1 MCASLYMQPIKVKLS
16 LFFQVVKLETMS
28 LSKYQK
34 LQELGI
40 DIWKKRSEE
49 EVINFQEEIFLIDE
63 DSILLLGEKDKKVSE
78 EDKTIFLRTLTKS
91 IKKNKILRINK
102 LENPKAVNNILDL
115 GTDSSEYLEQFEN
128 AKISSYDSMTEIC
141 SSKETKQLFLEKL
154 KVLNL

>member
-1 MCASLYMQPIKVKLS
+1 MRASLYMQPIKVKLS

-49 EVINFQEEIFLIDE
+49 EVIIFQEEIYLIDE
-63 DSILLLGEKDKKVSE
+63 DNILLLGEKDKKVSK

-102 LENPKAVNNILDL
+102 LENPKEVNNVLDL

>member
-1 MCASLYMQPIKVKLS
+1 MRASLYMQPIKVKLS

-49 EVINFQEEIFLIDE
+49 EVIIFQEEIYLIDE
-63 DSILLLGEKDKKVSE
+63 NNILLLGEKDKKVSK

-154 KVLNL
+154 KILNL

>member
-1 MCASLYMQPIKVKLS
+1 
-16 LFFQVVKLETMS
+16 MS

-49 EVINFQEEIFLIDE
+49 EVIIFQEEIYLIDE
-63 DSILLLGEKDKKVSE
+63 DNILLLGEKDKKVSK

-102 LENPKAVNNILDL
+102 LENPKEVNNILDL
-115 GTDSSEYLEQFEN
+115 GSDSSEFLEQFGN

>member
-1 MCASLYMQPIKVKLS
+1 MRASLYMQPIKVKLS

-141 SSKETKQLFLEKL
+141 SSKETKQRFLEKL

>member
-1 MCASLYMQPIKVKLS
+1 MRASLYMQPIKVKLS

-49 EVINFQEEIFLIDE
+49 EVIIFQEEIYLIDE
-63 DSILLLGEKDKKVSE
+63 DNILLLGEKDKKVSK

-128 AKISSYDSMTEIC
+128 AKISSYDSMAEIC

>member
-1 MCASLYMQPIKVKLS
+1 MRASLYMQPIKVKLS

-49 EVINFQEEIFLIDE
+49 EVIIFQEEIYLIDE
-63 DSILLLGEKDKKVSE
+63 DNILLLGEKDKKVSKK
-78 EDKTIFLRTLTKS
+78 DKTIFLRTLTKS

>member
-1 MCASLYMQPIKVKLS
+1 MRASLYMQPIKVKLS

-102 LENPKAVNNILDL
+102 LENPKEVNNILDL
-115 GTDSSEYLEQFEN
+115 GTDSSEFLEQFEN

>member
-1 MCASLYMQPIKVKLS
+1 MRASLYMQPIKVKLS
-16 LFFQVVKLETMS
+16 LFFQVVKLETMY

>member
-1 MCASLYMQPIKVKLS
+1 MRASLYTQPIKVKLS

-49 EVINFQEEIFLIDE
+49 EVIIFQEEIYLIDE
-63 DSILLLGEKDKKVSE
+63 DNILLLGEKDKKVSK

>member
-1 MCASLYMQPIKVKLS
+1 MRASLYMQPIKVKLS
-16 LFFQVVKLETMS
+16 LSFQVVKLETMS

-115 GTDSSEYLEQFEN
+115 GTDSSEYLEHFEN

>member
-1 MCASLYMQPIKVKLS
+1 MRASLYMQPIKVKLS
-16 LFFQVVKLETMS
+16 LFFQVVKLVTMS

>member
-1 MCASLYMQPIKVKLS
+1 MRASLYMQPIKVKLS

-115 GTDSSEYLEQFEN
+115 STDSSEYLEQFEN

>member
-1 MCASLYMQPIKVKLS
+1 MRASLYMQPIKVKLS

-63 DSILLLGEKDKKVSE
+63 DSILLLGEKDKNVSE

>member
-1 MCASLYMQPIKVKLS
+1 MRASLYMQPIKVKLS

-49 EVINFQEEIFLIDE
+49 EVIIFQEEIYLIDE
-63 DSILLLGEKDKKVSE
+63 DNILLLGEKDKKVSK

-91 IKKNKILRINK
+91 IKKNKVLRINK

-141 SSKETKQLFLEKL
+141 SSKETKQLFLERL

>member
-1 MCASLYMQPIKVKLS
+1 MRASLYMQPIKVKLS

-49 EVINFQEEIFLIDE
+49 EVIIFQEEIYLIDE
-63 DSILLLGEKDKKVSE
+63 DNILLLGEKDRKVSK

>member
-1 MCASLYMQPIKVKLS
+1 MRASLYMQPIKVKLS
-16 LFFQVVKLETMS
+16 LFFQVVKLEIMS

>member
-1 MCASLYMQPIKVKLS
+1 MRASLYMQPIKVKLS

-49 EVINFQEEIFLIDE
+49 EVIIFQEEIYLIDE
-63 DSILLLGEKDKKVSE
+63 DNILLLGEKDKKVSK

-91 IKKNKILRINK
+91 IKKNKILRITK

>member
-1 MCASLYMQPIKVKLS
+1 MRASLYMQPIKVKLS

-49 EVINFQEEIFLIDE
+49 EVIIFQEEIYLIDE
-63 DSILLLGEKDKKVSE
+63 DNILVLGEKDKKVSK

>member
-1 MCASLYMQPIKVKLS
+1 MRASLYMQPIKVKLS

-49 EVINFQEEIFLIDE
+49 EVIIFQEEIYLIDE
-63 DSILLLGEKDKKVSE
+63 DNIPLLGEKDKKVSK

>member
-1 MCASLYMQPIKVKLS
+1 MQPIKVKLS

-49 EVINFQEEIFLIDE
+49 EVIIFQEETYLIDE
-63 DSILLLGEKDKKVSE
+63 DNILLLGEKDKKVSK

-128 AKISSYDSMTEIC
+128 AKILSYDSMIEIC

>member
-1 MCASLYMQPIKVKLS
+1 MRASLYMQPIKVKLS

-91 IKKNKILRINK
+91 IKKTKILRINK

>member
-1 MCASLYMQPIKVKLS
+1 MRASLYMQPIKVKLS
-16 LFFQVVKLETMS
+16 LFFQVVKLQTMS

-49 EVINFQEEIFLIDE
+49 EVIIFQEEIYLIDE
-63 DSILLLGEKDKKVSE
+63 DNILLLGEKDKKVSK

-102 LENPKAVNNILDL
+102 LEYPKAVNNILDL

>member
-1 MCASLYMQPIKVKLS
+1 MRASLYMQPIKVKLS

-40 DIWKKRSEE
+40 DIWKIRSEE
-49 EVINFQEEIFLIDE
+49 EVIIFQEEIYLIDE
-63 DSILLLGEKDKKVSE
+63 GSILLLGEKDKKVSKD
-78 EDKTIFLRTLTKS
+78 DKTIFLRTLTKS

>member
-1 MCASLYMQPIKVKLS
+1 MRASLYMQPIKVKLS

-49 EVINFQEEIFLIDE
+49 EVITFQEEIYLIDE
-63 DSILLLGEKDKKVSE
+63 DNILLLGEKDNKVSK

-91 IKKNKILRINK
+91 MKKNKILRINK

-115 GTDSSEYLEQFEN
+115 GTDSSKYLEQFEN

>member
-1 MCASLYMQPIKVKLS
+1 MQPIKVKLS

-63 DSILLLGEKDKKVSE
+63 DSILLLGGKDKKVSE

>member
-1 MCASLYMQPIKVKLS
+1 MRASLYMQPIKVKLS

-49 EVINFQEEIFLIDE
+49 EVIIFQEEIFLIDE

>member
-1 MCASLYMQPIKVKLS
+1 MRASLYTQPIKVKLS

-63 DSILLLGEKDKKVSE
+63 DSILLLGEKDKKVTE

-102 LENPKAVNNILDL
+102 LENPKVVNNILDL

-128 AKISSYDSMTEIC
+128 AKISSYDSMKEIC

>member
-1 MCASLYMQPIKVKLS
+1 MRASLYMQPIKVKLS

-91 IKKNKILRINK
+91 INKNKILRINK

-141 SSKETKQLFLEKL
+141 SSKETKQRFLEKL

>member
-1 MCASLYMQPIKVKLS
+1 MRASLYMQPIKVKLS

-49 EVINFQEEIFLIDE
+49 EVIIFQEEIYLIDE
-63 DSILLLGEKDKKVSE
+63 DNILLLGEKDKKVSK

-154 KVLNL
+154 KVLNI

>member
-1 MCASLYMQPIKVKLS
+1 MRASLYMQPIKVKLS

-49 EVINFQEEIFLIDE
+49 EVTNFQEEIFLIDD

>member
-1 MCASLYMQPIKVKLS
+1 MQPIKVKLS

-49 EVINFQEEIFLIDE
+49 EVIIFQEEIYLIDE
-63 DSILLLGEKDKKVSE
+63 DNILLLGEKDKKVSK

>member
-1 MCASLYMQPIKVKLS
+1 
-16 LFFQVVKLETMS
+16 MS

-49 EVINFQEEIFLIDE
+49 EVIIFQEEIYLIDE
-63 DSILLLGEKDKKVSE
+63 DNILLLGEKDKKVSK

>member
-1 MCASLYMQPIKVKLS
+1 MRASLYMQPIKVKLS

-49 EVINFQEEIFLIDE
+49 EVIIFQEEIYLIDE
-63 DSILLLGEKDKKVSE
+63 DNILLLGEKDKKVSE

>member
-1 MCASLYMQPIKVKLS
+1 MRASLYMQPIKVKLS

-34 LQELGI
+34 LQDLGI

-63 DSILLLGEKDKKVSE
+63 DSILILGEKDKKVSE

-128 AKISSYDSMTEIC
+128 AKISSYDSMKEIC